1 MSELDRKFTLKII
14 EQDSV
19 LYEKATNAQE
29 AGDYDTVFKTMQE
42 RYSLYS
48 QAQKWIQTE
57 GYRLFFTTTMKHI
70 NGQIALIWITQ
81 QYDGQIARIISR
93 LDELE
98 TKVKDLEKKSSDHNH
113 S

>member
-14 EQDSV
+14 EQDLV

-29 AGDYDTVFKTMQE
+29 ARDYDTVFKTMQE

-48 QAQKWIQTE
+48 QAQKLILTE
-57 GYRLFFTTTMKHI
+57 GYRLFFTTAMNHI
-70 NGQIALIWITQ
+70 MGQIALFRISQ
-81 QYDGQIARIISR
+81 QYDGQIALIITR

-98 TKVKDLEKKSSDHNH
+98 DRIKNLEKEKSDHNH